1 MKIVYKEIP
10 YINDEEA
17 KGSINHIC
25 ETDSTIILPN
35 TFTDSFNLKRLNNI
49 AIDTFDYTRFRI
61 QGHDIVIIHPHCL
74 PPHNIIDYLSR
85 RYHTFMVYY
94 NGNASHS
101 ISFTEYQLKKNIRKW
116 DKIEFEF
123 LLSNYSIPVTDIH
136 IDSLRND
143 RSLYKKKYF

>member
-17 KGSINHIC
+17 KESIAYFC
-25 ETDSTIILPN
+25 SADSTIILPN

-61 QGHDIVIIHPHCL
+61 QGHDLVIIHPHCL

-85 RYHTFMVYY
+85 RYHTFIVYY
-94 NGNASHS
+94 NGKASHS
-101 ISFTEYQLKKNIRKW
+101 ISLTEHQLKKNIEKW
-116 DKIEFEF
+116 DKIDFEL
-123 LLSNYSIPVTDIH
+123 LLSNYSLPVSGIH
-136 IDSLRND
+136 TDSLRND
-143 RSLYKKKYF
+143 SSLYK